1 MAAKEVTLSGTPK
14 RFTVGTALNLNR
26 TPIKGS
32 AGAPPTVQFGVGIQI
47 SDETY
52 LVDDKDA
59 KLELLASNENPQY
72 LGYTPEEAAAFYAMP
87 MKTADGVD
95 TVLGEFISDQM
106 DLAIKAKLDAQAK
119 ALAAQAGKA

>member
-1 MAAKEVTLSGTPK
+1 MAAKEITLTGTPK
-14 RFTVGTALNLNR
+14 RITVGTALNLNR
-26 TPIKGS
+26 TAVKGS
-32 AGAPPTVQFGVGIQI
+32 AGAPPTVQFCVGIQV

-52 LVDDKDA
+52 LVDDKDV

-72 LGYTPEEAAAFYAMP
+72 LGYNPEETAAFYSIP